1 MFKEPKELQEA
12 LIELFPSFIEELD
25 EEYDELYNPLTYHRV
40 WMDFSP
46 LAKSYLSNAG
56 KKELKNFC
64 LIVNKSVGNGG
75 DQENAVST
83 CFLEHASQVE
93 ISKLIKS
100 YLSNTARKELI

>member
-12 LIELFPSFIEELD
+12 LIELFPSFIEEVD

-46 LAKSYLSNAG
+46 LAKSYLSNVG
-56 KKELKNFC
+56 KKELQNFC
-64 LIVNKSVGNGG
+64 LIINQSIESGG

-83 CFLEHASQVE
+83 CFLEHSSQIGVRKVIKPNLSRASR
-93 ISKLIKS
+93 LA
-100 YLSNTARKELI
+100 LS